1 MAYTYCVRK
10 NIVQD
15 EEKKAYTVYG
25 IEAVGSGGEILSSF
39 SDVFFDRQRAERFS
53 KVRGRAF
60 GLRVRCCRRF
70 DTAVA
75 FLLGKIKRHFR
86 GSVFSVEIQ

>member
-39 SDVFFDRQRAERFS
+39 SDVFFDRQRAERFAELCNAGGLS
-53 KVRGRAF
+53 WFIFRMPSRTLCWNRGHIKV
-60 GLRVRCCRRF
+60 
-70 DTAVA
+70 
-75 FLLGKIKRHFR
+75 
-86 GSVFSVEIQ
+86 

>member
-39 SDVFFDRQRAERFS
+39 SDVFFDRQRAERFADFVTPAVYRWFIFRMPS
-53 KVRGRAF
+53 RTLCWNRGHIKV
-60 GLRVRCCRRF
+60 
-70 DTAVA
+70 
-75 FLLGKIKRHFR
+75 
-86 GSVFSVEIQ
+86 

>member
-39 SDVFFDRQRAERFS
+39 SDVFF
-53 KVRGRAF
+53 
-60 GLRVRCCRRF
+60 
-70 DTAVA
+70 
-75 FLLGKIKRHFR
+75 
-86 GSVFSVEIQ
+86 

>member
-39 SDVFFDRQRAERFS
+39 SDVFFDRQRAERS
-53 KVRGRAF
+53 AEPVSYTH
-60 GLRVRCCRRF
+60 LDVY
-70 DTAVA
+70 
-75 FLLGKIKRHFR
+75 KRQCYY
-86 GSVFSVEIQ
+86 SVW

>member
-25 IEAVGSGGEILSSF
+25 IEAVESGGEILSSF
-39 SDVFFDRQRAERFS
+39 SDVFFDRQRAERFAELCNA
-53 KVRGRAF
+53 G
-60 GLRVRCCRRF
+60 GLSLV
-70 DTAVA
+70 
-75 FLLGKIKRHFR
+75 HFR
-86 GSVFSVEIQ
+86 MPSRTLCWNRGHIKV

>member
-39 SDVFFDRQRAERFS
+39 SDVFFDRQRAERFTVLCNAGCLS
-53 KVRGRAF
+53 LVHF
-60 GLRVRCCRRF
+60 P
-70 DTAVA
+70 DAVEDA
-75 FLLGKIKRHFR
+75 LL
-86 GSVFSVEIQ
+86 E

>member
-39 SDVFFDRQRAERFS
+39 SDVFLTGS
-53 KVRGRAF
+53 GRSA
-60 GLRVRCCRRF
+60 LRNCV
-70 DTAVA
+70 TPAVY
-75 FLLGKIKRHFR
+75 R
-86 GSVFSVEIQ
+86 

>member
-39 SDVFFDRQRAERFS
+39 SDVFFDRQRAERF
-53 KVRGRAF
+53 A
-60 GLRVRCCRRF
+60 
-70 DTAVA
+70 
-75 FLLGKIKRHFR
+75 
-86 GSVFSVEIQ
+86 